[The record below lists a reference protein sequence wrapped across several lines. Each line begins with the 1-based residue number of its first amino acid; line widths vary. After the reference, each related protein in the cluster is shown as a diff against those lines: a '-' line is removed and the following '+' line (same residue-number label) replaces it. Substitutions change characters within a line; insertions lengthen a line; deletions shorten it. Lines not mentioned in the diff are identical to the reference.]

1 MSMRGMKHKGY
12 EHKNKGRSD
21 PMDGLC
27 PYFVQEKFLDECSV
41 YGDEDAGASTDK
53 IQVMCRSR
61 L

>member
-1 MSMRGMKHKGY
+1 MKHKGY
-12 EHKNKGRSD
+12 EHKNTGRSD

-53 IQVMCRSR
+53 I
-61 L
+61 